1 MTDTPLRDR
10 FAETLKAAMRAHDAL
25 RTSTVRM
32 ILARVKDADIA
43 VRPKLDRVADDDV
56 LGLLRGMVK
65 SRRESVELYVRGNRP
80 ELADKER
87 AEIAI
92 VEEFLPAQL
101 DDADVAAAVDAAVA
115 ATGAASVKDMG
126 RVMAELRARH
136 GAALDMARAG
146 ALVKTRLSA

>member
-1 MTDTPLRDR
+1 MADIPLRDR
-10 FAETLKAAMRAHDAL
+10 FSEMLKAAMRAHDVL

-43 VRPKLDRVADDDV
+43 ARPKLDRVADDDV

-65 SRRESVELYVRGNRP
+65 QRRESVELYVLGGRP

-92 VEEFLPAQL
+92 IEEFLPAQL
-101 DDADVAAAVDAAVA
+101 DDASLAAAVDAAVA
-115 ATGAASVKDMG
+115 AAGAATARDMG

>member
-1 MTDTPLRDR
+1 MADTPLRDR
-10 FAETLKAAMRAHDAL
+10 FADMLKAAMRAHDAL

-43 VRPKLDRVADDDV
+43 ARPKLDHVADDDV

-65 SRRESVELYVRGNRP
+65 QRRESVELYVLGNRP
-80 ELADKER
+80 ELAEKER

-92 VEEFLPAQL
+92 IEEFLPARL
-101 DDADVAAAVDAAVA
+101 DDASLAAAVDTAVA
-115 ATGAASVKDMG
+115 AAGAASVKDMG

>member
-10 FAETLKAAMRAHDAL
+10 FSETLKAAMRAHDAL

-43 VRPKLDRVADDDV
+43 ARPKLDRVADDDV

-65 SRRESVELYVRGNRP
+65 SRRESVELYVRGDRP
-80 ELADKER
+80 ELAEKER

-92 VEEFLPAQL
+92 IEEFLPAQL
-101 DDADVAAAVDAAVA
+101 DEADVAAAVDAAVA

-136 GAALDMARAG
+136 GAALDMAWAG
-146 ALVKTRLSA
+146 ALVKSRLSA

>member
-1 MTDTPLRDR
+1 MTPLRDR
-10 FAETLKAAMRAHDAL
+10 FAEALKSAMRAHEPL
-25 RTSTVRM
+25 RTSTIRM

-43 VRPKLDRVADDDV
+43 ARPKLDHVPDNDV

-65 SRRESVELYVRGNRP
+65 SRRESVELYTRGNRP
-80 ELADKER
+80 ELADKET

-92 VEEFLPAQL
+92 IEGFLPAQL
-101 DDADVAAAVDAAVA
+101 DDAQLAAAVDEAVA
-115 ATGAASVKDMG
+115 ATAAASIRDMG

-146 ALVKTRLSA
+146 ALVKARLG

>member
-1 MTDTPLRDR
+1 MTDSPLRDR
-10 FAETLKAAMRAHDAL
+10 FADALKAAMRAHDTL

-43 VRPKLDRVADDDV
+43 ARPKLDRVADDDV

-80 ELADKER
+80 ELAEKER

-101 DDADVAAAVDAAVA
+101 DDADVATAVDAAVA

>member
-1 MTDTPLRDR
+1 MTLRLR
-10 FAETLKAAMRAHDAL
+10 FSDAL
-25 RTSTVRM
+25 KTSMKAGDAPRTSTVRM

-43 VRPKLDRVADDDV
+43 ARPRLDRVADDDV

-80 ELADKER
+80 ELAEKER

-92 VEEFLPAQL
+92 IEEFLPAQL
-101 DDADVAAAVDAAVA
+101 DEADLAAAVDAAVSA
-115 ATGAASVKDMG
+115 SGAAGIKDMG

-146 ALVKTRLSA
+146 ALVKSRLSA

>member
-1 MTDTPLRDR
+1 MSTPLRDR
-10 FAETLKAAMRAHDAL
+10 FGEALRAAMRAHEPL
-25 RTSTVRM
+25 RTSTIRM

-43 VRPKLDRVADDDV
+43 ARPKLDQVADDEV

-65 SRRESVELYVRGNRP
+65 SRRESVALYIQGNRP
-80 ELADKER
+80 ELADKEG

-92 VEEFLPAQL
+92 IEEFLPAQL
-101 DDADVAAAVDAAVA
+101 GDAQVAAAVDEAVA
-115 ATGAASVKDMG
+115 ATSATTVKDMG

-146 ALVKTRLSA
+146 ALVKARLG

>member
-1 MTDTPLRDR
+1 MADTPLRDR
-10 FAETLKAAMRAHDAL
+10 FADMLKAAMRAHDAL

-43 VRPKLDRVADDDV
+43 ARPKLDHVADDV

-65 SRRESVELYVRGNRP
+65 QRRESVELYVLGNRP
-80 ELADKER
+80 ELAEKER

-92 VEEFLPAQL
+92 IEEFLPARL
-101 DDADVAAAVDAAVA
+101 DDASLAAAVDTAVA
-115 ATGAASVKDMG
+115 AAGAASVKDMG

>member
-1 MTDTPLRDR
+1 MTDSPLRDR
-10 FAETLKAAMRAHDAL
+10 FSEMLKSAMRAHDAL

-43 VRPKLDRVADDDV
+43 ARPRLDRVADDDV

-65 SRRESVELYVRGNRP
+65 QRRESEELYGRGNRP
-80 ELADKER
+80 ELAEKER

-92 VEEFLPAQL
+92 IEEFLPAQL
-101 DDADVAAAVDAAVA
+101 DDAAVAAAVDAAVA
-115 ATGAASVKDMG
+115 AAGASSVKDMG